1 MVNPQTGHHLKLKF
15 HKVVFEKILIYA
27 NDLPK
32 GLELLAKLFADD
44 ISLSSTAHKSF
55 LSASQLDN
63 NFGKASY

>member
-44 ISLSSTAHKSF
+44 ISLSSTAHESF

-63 NFGKASY
+63 DFRKVSY